1 MKGRFGKFDK
11 FGKFLVAALVWTLLW
26 PSNMLGFGY
35 AAAANPGSDL
45 QGHWAEKEWSS
56 WIQNG
61 WIRGYGDGTYRPDR
75 PISRAEFAALVN
87 RVLGF
92 AEIGGAA
99 FTDLKPEDAAYPEIG
114 KAAAAGYMN
123 GFDNGTVRP
132 ADFVTR
138 QEAAVMLFRAFRL
151 EPAADGVTPG
161 PRDLAS
167 MPEWSRPAATA
178 LWSGGYVKGSAD
190 GVFNP
195 TRPVT
200 RAEAVALLNRLSGNV
215 LLAPGTYGGDSAR
228 NRIIQRGGV
237 TLKDAVIPGNLYLS
251 EAMGGGEVVLRNVKI
266 GGKVFVWGGG
276 KATLSLI
283 DSDVAEIVMNKQGGS
298 RIQLDARGA
307 TSVKRVTAVSGAVSI
322 HIEEGSVIESVDI
335 RGGQTIPVTGKG
347 KIVSADSRLVRQEQ
361 GQAQEQGQGQGAASG
376 GAGTSPGSGSGT
388 SGSGGSSS
396 PGGGGPAPVPNPS
409 PGTGLPSFT
418 DVSVHDPSII
428 KADGAYY
435 VFGSHIEAAKST
447 DLMHWTRFTNGYDT
461 PGNVLYGD
469 LSANLA
475 ASFAW
480 AGEDDADSK
489 GGFAVWAP
497 DVFWNKDY
505 KNEDGTTGAYMMYYS
520 ASSTYIRSAIG
531 YAVSKEIEGPYR
543 YVDTVVYSGFT
554 RDEAYDNNS
563 EVNKKWDN
571 TNIKTLIEKGALPGV
586 KTDWFNSNGSYN
598 NASYPNAIDP
608 TLFYDKDGKLW
619 MTYGSWSG
627 GIFVLE
633 LDPATG
639 RVKYPGQDGRTA
651 DGRMIDRY
659 FGTHIAGGYTKS
671 GEGPFILYDEET
683 GYYYLTVTYGGLAA
697 NGGYNMRLFRALAP
711 EGPYVDAEG
720 KGAVLPDRST
730 ANTAYGTKMIGN
742 FLFER
747 EIGDSGSGQGYGYV
761 SPGHNSL
768 YFDEATG
775 KRFLIFHTR
784 FPQRGEAHEVR
795 VHQLFLKK
803 DGWLVTAPARY
814 TGETAQPVSAR
825 DITGD
830 YKFVNHGLAYSGGIT
845 KSAAIRLKG
854 DRTVAGDV
862 AGTWSLS
869 DGYRASLTLN
879 GVTYDGVFVRQWDE
893 TRGAETMTFTASSAA
908 GETVWGIRQPDK
920 SDESLVADVRQALT
934 LGDTDR
940 VMANLALPTRGARGT
955 VISWKSSD
963 PGVITDQGVISPP
976 EPGEPNRTATLTAT
990 ITKGNASAVKTFSI
1004 VVVPVDIAAGLVA
1017 HYGFEENLE
1026 DSSGR
1031 FGVGV
1036 VTGDRIDK
1044 SSGGNITFG
1053 EGVHGKAAVFDGAS
1067 GVRLPDGLIRGNK
1080 YSVSLWLN
1088 PEKHTANTTT
1098 FFGGTNRSW
1107 ISLVPQAWD
1116 NNTMLWSGEAWY
1128 DGTTGSR
1135 IRANQ
1140 WTHIAFTVDGD
1151 MIKVYVDGVLKYSGM
1166 GFPDVFKTGQESFG
1180 LGVNWWDAPFQGR
1193 MDEVRVYNVPIT
1205 DAVVAKLAGARPDG
1219 VEPPAELT
1227 AKFSFEGNLADA
1239 TGSAGAGTVVGEK
1252 IDVVSAG
1259 GVIGFADGV
1268 KGKAVVFD
1276 GKSGVLL
1283 PKGLIAGSNYSVTMW
1298 VYAER
1303 LTTYTPAFFGAQT
1316 NSSWISLL
1324 PAGPEAADG
1333 GSVGEGEGVGVGASS
1348 KLWSGSA
1355 WYDAVTGASTPLRTW
1370 THLAF
1375 TVSRGK
1381 VTVYVNGEAKFT
1393 GTGFPDIFTDDQ
1405 GTFALGVNWWDP
1417 PFQGMLDELH
1427 VYKGALTAEQVAD
1440 LAAR

>member
-1 MKGRFGKFDK
+1 MKGRFGK
-11 FGKFLVAALVWTLLW
+11 LLAIALVWTLLW
-26 PSNMLGFGY
+26 PSNVFGDVS
-35 AAAANPGSDL
+35 AAAGKPGSDL

-61 WIRGYGDGTYRPDR
+61 WIRGYGDGTYRPDQ
-75 PISRAEFAALVN
+75 PMTRAEFAALVN
-87 RVLGF
+87 RALGF

-114 KAAAAGYMN
+114 KAVAAGYMD
-123 GFDNGTVRP
+123 GFENGTVRP
-132 ADFVTR
+132 AEPVTR

-151 EPAADGVTPG
+151 EPVAGGISPG
-161 PRDLAS
+161 LRDLAA
-167 MPEWSRPAATA
+167 MPAWSKPAATA
-178 LWSGGYVKGSAD
+178 LWSGGYVKGSA
-190 GVFNP
+190 GGAFNP
-195 TRPVT
+195 ARPVT
-200 RAEAVALLNRLSGNV
+200 RAEAVALLNRLSGKV
-215 LLAPGTYGGDSAR
+215 LLAPGTFGGDHAR
-228 NRIIQRGGV
+228 NMIIQSGGV

-251 EAMGGGEVVLRNVKI
+251 EAMGGGEVVLRNVKVA
-266 GGKVFVWGGG
+266 GKVFVWSGG
-276 KATLSLI
+276 KDTLTLI
-283 DSDVAEIVMNKQGGS
+283 DSDIGDIVIDKQGGDI
-298 RIQLDARGA
+298 RLTAQGTTAVRRL
-307 TSVKRVTAVSGAVSI
+307 TAVSGAVSI
-322 HIEEGSVIESVDI
+322 HIEEDSTIESVDI
-335 RGGQTIPVTGKG
+335 RGDQTIPVTGKG
-347 KIVSADSRLVRQEQ
+347 KITSSNSRLIRQEQ
-361 GQAQEQGQGQGAASG
+361 GQAQGQGPESG
-376 GAGTSPGSGSGT
+376 SAGTGSSSASSGSGASSSHGSGS
-388 SGSGGSSS
+388 
-396 PGGGGPAPVPNPS
+396 APVPNSP
-409 PGTGLPSFT
+409 PGTGIPSFAN
-418 DVSVHDPSII
+418 VSVHDPSII
-428 KADGAYY
+428 KDGGAYY

-531 YAVSKEIEGPYR
+531 YAVSKKIEGPYR
-543 YVDTVVYSGFT
+543 YVDTVIYTGFA

-563 EVNKKWDN
+563 DVNKKWDN
-571 TNIKTLIEKGALPGV
+571 TNIKPLIEKGALPGV
-586 KTDWFNSNGSYN
+586 KTDWFNGNGSYN

-608 TLFYDKDGKLW
+608 TLFYDKNGKLW

-639 RVKYPGQDGRTA
+639 QVKYPGQDGKTA

-659 FGTHIAGGYTKS
+659 FGIHIAGGYTKS
-671 GEGPFILYDEET
+671 GEGPFILYDEDT

-697 NGGYNMRLFRALAP
+697 NGGYNMRLFRAGAP

-720 KGAVLPDRST
+720 KGAVLPDRSA
-730 ANTAYGTKMIGN
+730 ANTAYGIKMIGN

-747 EIGDSGSGQGYGYV
+747 EIGDPGSGPGYGYV

-768 YFDEATG
+768 YFDEKTG

-784 FPQRGEAHEVR
+784 FPQKGEAHEVR
-795 VHQLFLKK
+795 VHQLFLNK
-803 DGWLVTAPARY
+803 DGWLVTAPAGY
-814 TGETAQPVSAR
+814 TGETVKPVSAR
-825 DITGD
+825 DVTGD
-830 YKFVNHGLAYSGGIT
+830 YKFVNHGLSYSGEIT
-845 KSAAIRLKG
+845 KSVPLRLKEDG
-854 DRTVAGDV
+854 SVAGDIT
-862 AGTWSLS
+862 GTWKLS

-893 TRGAETMTFTASSAA
+893 TRRAETMTFTASSKA
-908 GETVWGIRQPDK
+908 GETIWGIRQPDK

-934 LGDTDR
+934 LGDTSK
-940 VMANLALPTRGARGT
+940 VMANLALPARGARGT
-955 VISWKSSD
+955 LIAWKSSD

-976 EPGEPNRTATLTAT
+976 EPGQPNRTATLTAT

-1004 VVVPVDIAAGLVA
+1004 VVVPVDISAGLVA
-1017 HYGFEENLE
+1017 HYGFEENLK

-1044 SSGGNITFG
+1044 SPGGNITFG
-1053 EGVHGKAAVFDGAS
+1053 EGVNGKAAAFDGAS
-1067 GVRLPDGLIRGNK
+1067 GIRLPDGLIQGNK

-1098 FFGGTNRSW
+1098 FFGGTNKNW

-1140 WTHIAFTVDGD
+1140 WSHIAFTVDGD
-1151 MIKVYVDGVLKYSGM
+1151 AVKVYVDGVLKYSGA
-1166 GFPDVFKTGQESFG
+1166 GFPDVFKTGKETFG
-1180 LGVNWWDAPFQGR
+1180 LGVNWWDAPFLGR

-1205 DAVVAKLAGARPDG
+1205 DALVAKLAAARPDG

-1227 AKFSFEGNLADA
+1227 AKFSFEGNLAD
-1239 TGSAGAGTVVGEK
+1239 TVGGLGGTVVGEK
-1252 IDVVSAG
+1252 IDDVSAG

-1268 KGKAVVFD
+1268 NGKAAVFD

-1283 PKGLIAGSNYSVTMW
+1283 PKGLISSPNYSVTMW
-1298 VYAER
+1298 VYADR

-1316 NSSWISLL
+1316 NNSWISLL
-1324 PAGPEAADG
+1324 PAGPEAAGSG
-1333 GSVGEGEGVGVGASS
+1333 GGASS
-1348 KLWSGSA
+1348 KLWSGSS
-1355 WYDAVTGASTPLRTW
+1355 WYDAVTGVSTPLRTW

-1375 TVSRGK
+1375 TVNRGK

-1393 GTGFPDIFTDDQ
+1393 GAGFPDIFTDDQ

-1427 VYKGALTAEQVAD
+1427 VYKGALSAEQVAD